1 MDQHAGLAGRGC
13 EVQRDGTPR
22 RWENVLTL
30 ALSVARANQHARRRL
45 TTALVWALTGAG
57 YHPEPNPPPTGS
69 RQPQVTVLLNT
80 TITVDVDVANK
91 PTVDA
96 EGPHQALPASL
107 PAGQSVGPPGLCVAC
122 PRAGSQRARRAT
134 GRRCPWPPTE
144 HALIF
149 LLALNGSRTACVAAQ
164 PLAWPSRRTGTDEIA
179 LPPPV
184 ACLSRVGQIGLPA
197 VTFRHIID
205 TRGRVAPSGRRGDT
219 RALSGASVV
228 GARCLGLAVRRGSA
242 RWVWH
247 LGWLAWCCRRR
258 VRRPARRLR
267 RLRLGRVLI
276 GGSTCMIRS
285 TVR

>member
-30 ALSVARANQHARRRL
+30 ALSVARANQHTRRRL

-122 PRAGSQRARRAT
+122 HRAGSQRARRAT
-134 GRRCPWPPTE
+134 GRRWPWPP
-144 HALIF
+144 HRAR
-149 LLALNGSRTACVAAQ
+149 A
-164 PLAWPSRRTGTDEIA
+164 D
-179 LPPPV
+179 
-184 ACLSRVGQIGLPA
+184 LPA
-197 VTFRHIID
+197 GAQRVKNRL
-205 TRGRVAPSGRRGDT
+205 RGGPAAGM
-219 RALSGASVV
+219 ALSSHRNGRDCAAAAGCMPEPCGAD
-228 GARCLGLAVRRGSA
+228 
-242 RWVWH
+242 
-247 LGWLAWCCRRR
+247 
-258 VRRPARRLR
+258 RPA
-267 RLRLGRVLI
+267 GCHI
-276 GGSTCMIRS
+276 PSHY
-285 TVR
+285 